1 MKISKRD
8 ARMWMEFFACLPEEE
23 GLLPRQQEIALA
35 VLAQIEAAA
44 DARAEALRREIP
56 GLKSL
61 EGRTEY
67 VGPDAKFPPGCRS
80 CLLGTGLS
88 AVRKTN
94 KCNANCRFCYD
105 YGVLDQIAPIGEGY
119 WEIGGTKFR
128 EEDIGLLLSIHRAPT
143 GLSYVYLEPFMEIEV
158 YYGVIKKFH
167 AAGIHQHMYT
177 NGILAKEDN
186 PVSYTHLDVYKRQA
200 GACLNYLR
208 AQVALVRPKV
218 IVLLGKVACR
228 YTLNEEIFITRDHG
242 RWFERK
248 GTWFIPTF
256 HPAALLR
263 DPAKKRDAWDDFQ
276 KIREKLREMESGGAQ
291 QD

>member
-158 YYGVIKKFH
+158 YYGVDREISRRRH
-167 AAGIHQHMYT
+167 PPAHVHQRH
-177 NGILAKEDN
+177 
-186 PVSYTHLDVYKRQA
+186 PRQRRTTCA
-200 GACLNYLR
+200 RSRGRVWTSFGSTSGATDCADR
-208 AQVALVRPKV
+208 V
-218 IVLLGKVACR
+218 IENMAV
-228 YTLNEEIFITRDHG
+228 
-242 RWFERK
+242 
-248 GTWFIPTF
+248 
-256 HPAALLR
+256 
-263 DPAKKRDAWDDFQ
+263 AKKYLPRVGIETPMTPEFYAYLPAQEGQDPRHGHRFHQ
-276 KIREKLREMESGGAQ
+276 LRGAAPE
-291 QD
+291 